1 MLTTAN
7 PAISL

>member
-7 PAISL
+7 PDNGL